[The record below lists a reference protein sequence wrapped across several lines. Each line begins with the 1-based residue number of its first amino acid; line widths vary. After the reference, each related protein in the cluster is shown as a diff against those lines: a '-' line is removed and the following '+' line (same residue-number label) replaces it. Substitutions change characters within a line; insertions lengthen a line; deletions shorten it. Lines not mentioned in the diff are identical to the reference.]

1 MFPMIRDGKTRV
13 GGRDLAGTCK
23 GVYKSQA
30 SMVLAE
36 GEAILYSSFHLPVT
50 PGTFQSDL

>member
-1 MFPMIRDGKTRV
+1 M
-13 GGRDLAGTCK
+13 GGRDLAETCK

-36 GEAILYSSFHLPVT
+36 GEAILYSSFRLPLT
-50 PGTFQSDL
+50 LGTFQSDL